1 MYQAATVKEALK
13 KALRGIKVEIRVIK
27 TTGDK
32 ILDVALSKIGD
43 KGLFTKELEV
53 ELINKTID
61 IAVHSLKDLPTGLP
75 EGCTLG
81 GVLKRGD
88 VEDALVHND
97 RKKFAELDESDVIA
111 TSSLRRKAQL
121 LHFHP
126 SLKIVDIRGNVN
138 TRIQKMESG
147 HCTGMIMAVAGL
159 RRSGLDYMISEILA
173 PEMFLPAVGQGAI
186 AMEIRENDT
195 EIGSIINQINHQP
208 TFTATQAERAFL
220 RTIEGGCQV
229 PVGCYSKMENG
240 LISLRGFVSDI
251 EGRTIIQDQVTH
263 DINEPEYTGKRLA
276 QILIEKGAMQILKSI
291 RDGL

>member
-75 EGCTLG
+75 EGCMLG

-159 RRSGLDYMISEILA
+159 RRSGLDHMISEILA

-208 TFTATQAERAFL
+208 TFTVTQAERAFL

-240 LISLRGFVSDI
+240 LISLQGFVSDL

-291 RDGL
+291 RDGF